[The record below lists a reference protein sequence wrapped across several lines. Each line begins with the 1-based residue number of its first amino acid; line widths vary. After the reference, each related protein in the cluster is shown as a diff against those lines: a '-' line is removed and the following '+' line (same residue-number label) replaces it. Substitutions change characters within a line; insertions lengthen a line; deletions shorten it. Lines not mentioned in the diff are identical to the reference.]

1 MESKIKLLTVVCQQ
15 GTKTYEIG
23 TIYNGLMLHWI
34 RDKSMEYPDAIE
46 FIYRGLTED
55 GTIVFETI
63 NAPIE
68 VEYMKVE

>member
-1 MESKIKLLTVVCQQ
+1 MTSKIKLLTVVCQL

-23 TIYNGLMLHWI
+23 MVYNDLRLDRI
-34 RDKSMEYPDAIE
+34 EDKSMEYPDAME
-46 FIYRGLTED
+46 FIYRGCTED
-55 GTIVFETI
+55 GVIVFETI